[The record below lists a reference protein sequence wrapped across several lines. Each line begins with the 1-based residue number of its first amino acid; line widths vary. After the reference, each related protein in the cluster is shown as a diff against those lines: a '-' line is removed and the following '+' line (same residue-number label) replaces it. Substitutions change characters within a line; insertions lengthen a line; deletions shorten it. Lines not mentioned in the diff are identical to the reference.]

1 MWTQLGGLGSEG
13 EEPRGGATGEEP
25 WGGATERSHGEEPQW
40 GAATQMWG
48 QAEGLEATCRVAR
61 VGSNSRNGPWVFTLH
76 PGPTS
81 QCHPR
86 PQKCS

>member
-1 MWTQLGGLGSEG
+1 MGGQAGAPAGLLVS
-13 EEPRGGATGEEP
+13 PRELEHVPLSGAAQG
-25 WGGATERSHGEEPQW
+25 RRHGEEPQW

-61 VGSNSRNGPWVFTLH
+61 VGSNSRKGPWVFTLH